1 MNTQFHMENGAT
13 TEISAKKPSLIRRLY
28 NWVLKWAD
36 SPWGGTA
43 LFILA
48 VVESIFFPIPPDVLL
63 IALCLGSTKKSF
75 RYATICLAG
84 TLTGAVIAY
93 ALGHWAW
100 NAVDHWFIPSVFSQ
114 SEFDSVG
121 AIYDKWNFWA
131 VFTAGFTPIPYKI
144 FTITAGVF
152 NINFSMFMLASL
164 IGRGMRFF
172 FVGWLIWKFGSP
184 IKSFID
190 KYLNLLAILFTVL
203 LIGCFLLIRYVI

>member
-1 MNTQFHMENGAT
+1 MENGAT

-93 ALGHWAW
+93 ALGH
-100 NAVDHWFIPSVFSQ
+100 
-114 SEFDSVG
+114 
-121 AIYDKWNFWA
+121 
-131 VFTAGFTPIPYKI
+131 
-144 FTITAGVF
+144 
-152 NINFSMFMLASL
+152 
-164 IGRGMRFF
+164 
-172 FVGWLIWKFGSP
+172 
-184 IKSFID
+184 
-190 KYLNLLAILFTVL
+190 
-203 LIGCFLLIRYVI
+203 